1 MFLRDDTRKSRS
13 DKDACC
19 ANCWMCLRN
28 SDVALGSAL
37 RAAPTGGKRLQV
49 PLPCTFSGTYLPVA
63 TSSLINGYQA
73 IEDLL
78 ETSILISPRPSTR
91 GLAFAEALVDHSAF
105 MIISAN
111 SPVARSDPEGELDN
125 SGSL

>member
-1 MFLRDDTRKSRS
+1 
-13 DKDACC
+13 
-19 ANCWMCLRN
+19 MCLRN

-49 PLPCTFSGTYLPVA
+49 SLLCTFSGTYLPVA

-91 GLAFAEALVDHSAF
+91 GLAFAEALMDHSVF
-105 MIISAN
+105 MIVSAN
-111 SPVARSDPEGELDN
+111 SPMARSVPEGELDN
-125 SGSL
+125 RGSL

>member
-1 MFLRDDTRKSRS
+1 
-13 DKDACC
+13 
-19 ANCWMCLRN
+19 MCLRN
-28 SDVALGSAL
+28 PDVALGSAL
-37 RAAPTGGKRLQV
+37 RAAPRGGKRLQV

-111 SPVARSDPEGELDN
+111 SPVARSDPEGGLDN